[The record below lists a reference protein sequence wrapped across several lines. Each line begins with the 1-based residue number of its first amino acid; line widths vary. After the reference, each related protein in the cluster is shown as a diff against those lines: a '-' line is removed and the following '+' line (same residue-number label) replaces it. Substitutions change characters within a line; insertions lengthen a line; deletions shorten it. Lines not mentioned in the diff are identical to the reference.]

1 MAVTSTPSTPSPA
14 REGETWPAL
23 PGTQE
28 TPQQPI
34 RRDILR
40 ETQEWLNSVGQEGV
54 SDATRAQ
61 GATQLLLAWIN
72 NQTQDPI
79 ARAIADLR
87 TQMTTQFGGMNTQMN
102 TQFEALRIQPPSIP
116 STGWASIASNGL
128 SNSSF
133 ATTTGSRNTT
143 KTTSTAASI
152 TTRAIANQAGK
163 LREIRVHIS
172 DGEERERAMSAPNR
186 VILSKINSYFTTGAK
201 MAGIR
206 RLPSRDI
213 ILQAIGRE
221 AKETLVR
228 DTKWLSVVIGK
239 SATIIPE
246 RFSVFV
252 HSVKVTNVETT
263 DQEKALKKAQ
273 EDNETIHPGVK
284 ILRVAWPKKALGRT
298 YSSMIVE
305 VASPEEANRMIE
317 LGYVEGGEVKSCELF
332 EAGCKLTQCFKCS
345 AFGHVARACRN
356 KTRCGFCAGGHNTQT
371 CNKKEAP
378 GAKPKCANCTQGH
391 EAWASNCSIRKKE
404 IHRTTQVFAARPR
417 LYNTGPPLPPLSFSI
432 GTATTFRARATAE
445 TILTQGLPATQAPRP
460 KIGRPPGSLNKK
472 HVSSVIETSS
482 SKRPAT
488 PTDSRPKKKIVQ
500 FFQPLASQ
508 ETAMEGA
515 DGSSWTD
522 DVEMFLTDIDT
533 ALQANS
539 QEAPL

>member
-23 PGTQE
+23 LGTQE
-28 TPQQPI
+28 IPQQPI

-54 SDATRAQ
+54 SNATRAQ

-305 VASPEEANRMIE
+305 VA
-317 LGYVEGGEVKSCELF
+317 
-332 EAGCKLTQCFKCS
+332 
-345 AFGHVARACRN
+345 
-356 KTRCGFCAGGHNTQT
+356 
-371 CNKKEAP
+371 
-378 GAKPKCANCTQGH
+378 
-391 EAWASNCSIRKKE
+391 
-404 IHRTTQVFAARPR
+404 
-417 LYNTGPPLPPLSFSI
+417 
-432 GTATTFRARATAE
+432 
-445 TILTQGLPATQAPRP
+445 
-460 KIGRPPGSLNKK
+460 
-472 HVSSVIETSS
+472 
-482 SKRPAT
+482 
-488 PTDSRPKKKIVQ
+488 
-500 FFQPLASQ
+500 
-508 ETAMEGA
+508 
-515 DGSSWTD
+515 
-522 DVEMFLTDIDT
+522 
-533 ALQANS
+533 
-539 QEAPL
+539 